1 MSAYDPAVYSNVVVL
16 HYVRANSEHFC
27 YAALES
33 FKDGEQCNGM
43 HGDCATLSMPLG
55 TTPMCHTQAHVMCLF
70 AWQGIVSH
78 ASTFRRLKNSTLAIA
93 LSSQTRSR
101 MPQNFLKTE
110 RWNDALRTL
119 IGRRLPFRHH
129 PECIKW
135 ARARSTIHTVRW
147 GTKQGHPWFATL
159 YGDDPFFLLPGPH
172 IAEWGARGYRSL
184 TWPKSKIWQVVAR
197 PAPLAPTPN
206 NLGLTVVTHHERE
219 SGP

>member
-101 MPQNFLKTE
+101 IPQNFLKT
-110 RWNDALRTL
+110 
-119 IGRRLPFRHH
+119 G
-129 PECIKW
+129 C
-135 ARARSTIHTVRW
+135 
-147 GTKQGHPWFATL
+147 
-159 YGDDPFFLLPGPH
+159 
-172 IAEWGARGYRSL
+172 RSL
-184 TWPKSKIWQVVAR
+184 TWPKSKIWQLVAR
-197 PAPLAPTPN
+197 PAPPTLN
-206 NLGLTVVTHHERE
+206 NLGLTCSMPPHPHPRPKMGARRPPRPP
-219 SGP
+219 SRGLCIPNPSPAAH